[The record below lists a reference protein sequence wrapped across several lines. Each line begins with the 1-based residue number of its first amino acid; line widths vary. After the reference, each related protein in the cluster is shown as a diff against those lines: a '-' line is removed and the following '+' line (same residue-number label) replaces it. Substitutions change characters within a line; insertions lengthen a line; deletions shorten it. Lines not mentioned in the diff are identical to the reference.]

1 MARPRTADTE
11 AGASAGR
18 STFELVTSIADDV
31 KLLVTKEIE
40 LARKEVVGA
49 LTAKAVAVG
58 AFAAA
63 AFVALLAL
71 IFGIQTAVAGLDNVF
86 RPWASRLIVTGA
98 LIVVA
103 GVAVLFGLSRIKKPV
118 TPKETKR
125 TLKEGEEWAR
135 AQLRR

>member
-1 MARPRTADTE
+1 MARLRTGDTE
-11 AGASAGR
+11 VGASDGR
-18 STFELVTSIADDV
+18 STFHLVTTIADDI

-40 LARKEVVGA
+40 LARKELVGA

-63 AFVALLAL
+63 AFVVLLAL

-86 RPWASRLIVTGA
+86 RPWASRLIVTVA
-98 LIVVA
+98 LLVLA
-103 GVAVLFGLSRIKKPV
+103 GVAALFGLSRMKKPV

>member
-1 MARPRTADTE
+1 MARPRTGDTD
-11 AGASAGR
+11 ASASDGR
-18 STFELVTSIADDV
+18 STFHLVTTIADDI

-40 LARKEVVGA
+40 LARKEIVGA

-58 AFAAA
+58 AFAVA

-71 IFGIQTAVAGLDNVF
+71 IFGIQTAVAGLDNVL

-98 LIVVA
+98 LIVLA
-103 GVAVLFGLSRIKKPV
+103 GAAAMFGVSRMKKPV